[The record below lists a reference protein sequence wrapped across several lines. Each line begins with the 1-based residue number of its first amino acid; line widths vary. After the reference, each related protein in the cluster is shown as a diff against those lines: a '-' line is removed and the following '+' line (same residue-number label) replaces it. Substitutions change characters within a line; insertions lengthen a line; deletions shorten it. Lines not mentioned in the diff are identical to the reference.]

1 MVIIPSRDE
10 AETINY
16 RSATEVGLYGTSTW
30 QSLVDDNSWV
40 QIGRED
46 SRNNNV
52 TTAAVAKPRQRT
64 PEDTVTDEGAAAHS
78 DTDEREKTS
87 FRKQARHLRPTQQ
100 PSEIRPFI
108 DTASDCRACML
119 EEERTKEKEKKR

>member
-1 MVIIPSRDE
+1 M
-10 AETINY
+10 
-16 RSATEVGLYGTSTW
+16 
-30 QSLVDDNSWV
+30 

-64 PEDTVTDEGAAAHS
+64 PEDTATDEGAAAVQHR

-119 EEERTKEKEKKR
+119 EQERTKEKKKKR